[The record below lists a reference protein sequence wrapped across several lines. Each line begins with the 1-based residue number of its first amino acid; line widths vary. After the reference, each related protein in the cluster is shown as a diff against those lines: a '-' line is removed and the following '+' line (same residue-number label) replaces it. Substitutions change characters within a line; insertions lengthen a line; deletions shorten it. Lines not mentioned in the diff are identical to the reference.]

1 MDSQT
6 EPDDDVSFKQ
16 KFSKDLNT
24 GGRSHFQRQTI
35 IKVGGSGF
43 PHYRLVSICLG
54 LLNTAMLVVALVL
67 GIYCGK
73 AKDFQQISN
82 EALTP
87 LIIERNFLLNHT
99 DVIKD
104 RLNAQVALENQRK
117 TNVQLQMQVKQQE
130 TITDSLMSQIVTLK
144 AEKANLE
151 SSKTELGKTLNKN
164 GEL

>member
-1 MDSQT
+1 MHLGV
-6 EPDDDVSFKQ
+6 PFCI
-16 KFSKDLNT
+16 LWLT
-24 GGRSHFQRQTI
+24 G
-35 IKVGGSGF
+35 
-43 PHYRLVSICLG
+43 
-54 LLNTAMLVVALVL
+54 
-67 GIYCGK
+67 GK

-164 GEL
+164 GELW